1 MNRYPTSLKFLLA
14 LSMATFSVCILQAQV
29 WDEAANGGG
38 DAGDF
43 PAGGYQGAD
52 GAGTFT
58 TITGNNADGIDS
70 YLIEITDAANFFIA
84 DDSTLDTRGYLWNL
98 DGSAFCTNDDDPNGA
113 EPDFSFGFGDGSTHP
128 GVIIGVVGTVSN
140 GQMFVLSIGANTDEV
155 FGPGDADVFEPY
167 PTFPPPTFT
176 ELQGPTGNP
185 FERYRVGGKGPYTIQ
200 LSGCRLGPGP
210 SVPGGEATG
219 LVWDEQVNGGGDAGK
234 FPEGDFQMGDGSD
247 CYSVITG
254 SNEGVFDGIDAYAIE
269 ITDAENFYIDDTGG
283 NDTKAY
289 FWNVD
294 GSPFMACDDNA
305 GPNRFGFSLGFGDRN
320 THLGDILPNPDSIGT
335 VENGE
340 TYILSVGSFGD
351 EALSTTGVPVFFDVG
366 TNYEAAAGPFAG
378 KSFQT
383 YNATGNATTY
393 ILRLQGCVLAGSVCA
408 KGCDFDLGDVNRD
421 GAVDLEDV
429 DPFVAAISQG
439 STQCEADIDG
449 DGLVT
454 LEDVDPFVVLLSTGG

>member
-1 MNRYPTSLKFLLA
+1 MCKFPTSLKFLLA
-14 LSMATFSVCILQAQV
+14 LSMATFSVGILQAQV

-38 DAGDF
+38 DAGSF

-113 EPDFSFGFGDGSTHP
+113 DPDFSFGFGDGSTHP
-128 GVIIGVVGTVSN
+128 GVIIGMVGTVSN
-140 GQMFVLSIGANTDEV
+140 GDLYVLSIGANVDDV
-155 FGPGDADVFEPY
+155 FGPGDVEVFEPL
-167 PTFPPPTFT
+167 PIGATFT

-185 FERYRVGGKGPYTIQ
+185 FDRYRAGGKGPYTIQ

-219 LVWDEQVNGGGDAGK
+219 LVWDEQVNGGDDAGK
-234 FPEGDFQMGDGSD
+234 FPEGDFQMADGSD

-254 SNEGVFDGIDAYAIE
+254 SNEGVLDGIDAYAIE

-289 FWNVD
+289 LWNMD
-294 GSPFMACDDNA
+294 GSPFLACDDNA

-335 VENGE
+335 VENG
-340 TYILSVGSFGD
+340 TVYILSVGSFGD
-351 EALSTTGVPVFFDVG
+351 EALSTTGVPMFFDVG

-383 YNATGNATTY
+383 YNATGNAGSY
-393 ILRLQGCVLAGSVCA
+393 ILRLQGCVLAGSTCA
-408 KGCDFDLGDVNRD
+408 KGCDFAVGDVNQD
-421 GAVDLEDV
+421 GTVSLLDV
-429 DPFVAAISQG
+429 DPFVTLLTSQG
-439 STQCEADIDG
+439 FQCEADVNEDG
-449 DGLVT
+449 AVT
-454 LEDVDPFVVLLSTGG
+454 LLDVDPFIGLLTGG